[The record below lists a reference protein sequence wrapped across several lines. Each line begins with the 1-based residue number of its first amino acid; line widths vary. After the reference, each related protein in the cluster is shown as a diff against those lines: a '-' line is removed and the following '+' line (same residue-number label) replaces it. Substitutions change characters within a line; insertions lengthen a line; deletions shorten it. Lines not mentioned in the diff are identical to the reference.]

1 MIMRDTITRISKIL
15 NMNILR
21 NVSLAV
27 LLALSGFLLYQTKT
41 PRSTVSNT
49 RTVDYAI
56 DGDTIKL
63 ADGERVRLI
72 GIDSPE
78 KGQCFYE
85 ESRQFAKELL
95 DGKTVILEQD
105 ISGKDD
111 YGRPL
116 RYALLPA
123 ATEDEDR
130 LLVNDALVRKGFARA
145 VASPP
150 DNQYRDLFI
159 SAQEEAI
166 RENRGLWAAC
176 EYADELNERRE
187 ANDPPPSDEYSIK
200 GNISTRGYGKTYLIP
215 GCDNYNLVKI
225 DLEKGEQY
233 FATEDEAIAA
243 GFRKA
248 TNCP

>member
-1 MIMRDTITRISKIL
+1 MRLKKQLHRAF
-15 NMNILR
+15 
-21 NVSLAV
+21 VAAALA
-27 LLALSGFLLYQTKT
+27 LLAATAGFLFAKNGQVPLIGVGSQTAI
-41 PRSTVSNT
+41 
-49 RTVDYAI
+49 VDYAI
-56 DGDTIKL
+56 DGDTIRL
-63 ADGERVRLI
+63 PGGERVRLI

-85 ESRQFAKELL
+85 ESRQFAQELL
-95 DGKTVILEQD
+95 NGKTVILEQD
-105 ISGKDD
+105 ISGKDV

-116 RYALLPA
+116 RYVLFPA
-123 ATEDEDR
+123 ASESQDR
-130 LLVNDALVRKGFARA
+130 LLVNDALVRQGYARA

-150 DNQYRDLFI
+150 DNRYRDLFI

-166 RENRGLWAAC
+166 RESRGLWEAC
-176 EYADELNERRE
+176 EYEDELAERRE
-187 ANDPPPSDEYSIK
+187 ANDAPPTPEHSIK
-200 GNISTRGYGKTYLIP
+200 GNISTRGYGKTYLIA

-233 FATEDEAIAA
+233 FRTEEEAIAA